1 MDLYRT
7 PEFGYHYLKFFSAT
21 VPDTPKRWRQA
32 KRETIKN
39 LFSLADEHLI
49 SGKPAE
55 YPYHEHPCSLAWG
68 YSLISLL
75 AILISEEFD
84 NILDAIPSNNIDE
97 DQALVLQ
104 KISMEWETINSFYGL
119 APVRVF
125 DHKEKKLFCCPN
137 PEETAWAKYHIER
150 RVLISIDPYLPPE
163 DAAKEIGEIV
173 KRWQQERFDD
183 EKQSWLQ
190 DGFSLDQAEELA
202 KEEQLKGDYPRSP
215 LTGKRA
221 RSSQTTFSLWLR
233 CLRVYRAI
241 RAGETSTDICESRWW
256 KYTKQN
262 SSQVSKDK
270 KTAQMLIRSALNG
283 NPIASMKS
291 TR

>member
-1 MDLYRT
+1 MDLFRT
-7 PEFGYHYLKFFSAT
+7 PEFAYHCLKFFSAT
-21 VPDTPKRWRQA
+21 AQDTPKRWRQA

-55 YPYHEHPCSLAWG
+55 YPYDEHPCSLAWG

-84 NILDAIPSNNIDE
+84 NILDAIPLNNIDE
-97 DQALVLQ
+97 DQAFVLQ

-163 DAAKEIGEIV
+163 DAAKEVGEIV
-173 KRWQQERFDD
+173 KRWQQERLQEEKESYSQDFSD
-183 EKQSWLQ
+183 EDVTWNVNQIRLQ
-190 DGFSLDQAEELA
+190 T
-202 KEEQLKGDYPRSP
+202 DYPRSP

-221 RSSQTTFSLWLR
+221 RLSQTTFSVWLR
-233 CLRVYRAI
+233 CLRVYRAF
-241 RAGETSTDICESRWW
+241 RAGENSTVICENRWW
-256 KYTKQN
+256 EYAKKN
-262 SSQVSKDK
+262 SSQVDKDIK
-270 KTAQMLIRSALNG
+270 KAQMLIRSALNG